1 MSSYQNSENASHKH
15 LKVQNMKVFKSKID
29 PDTEGFKNNFQYH
42 QNLAQQ
48 LKNDLAKVSEGGKE
62 FSGNPSI
69 KGKLLPRE
77 RVNRLLDSGSP
88 FLEISPMAAYG
99 LYENEVP
106 AAGIICGI
114 GRVRKRSDGSGQ

>member
-48 LKNDLAKVSEGGKE
+48 LKNDLAKVS
-62 FSGNPSI
+62 
-69 KGKLLPRE
+69 
-77 RVNRLLDSGSP
+77 
-88 FLEISPMAAYG
+88 
-99 LYENEVP
+99 
-106 AAGIICGI
+106 
-114 GRVRKRSDGSGQ
+114 

>member
-48 LKNDLAKVSEGGKE
+48 LKNC
-62 FSGNPSI
+62 
-69 KGKLLPRE
+69 LLYTSDAAT
-77 RVNRLLDSGSP
+77 RL
-88 FLEISPMAAYG
+88 M
-99 LYENEVP
+99 V
-106 AAGIICGI
+106 
-114 GRVRKRSDGSGQ
+114 